1 MIAEIWQDMRYGFRV
16 FARNKGFTLTAVLSL
31 TLGIGLSTAIFSLTY
46 SIILRAIPF
55 PEPDRLVTLWLTN
68 SAAAAA
74 NVPRFNTN
82 AGNWIDWRAQS
93 ESFEDIALTK
103 AVTNFNLTGNG
114 SPQRVQGGRATWN
127 LFEVLH
133 VSPLHGRVFTEEE
146 DGRAA
151 RVAVLGFG
159 FWQKKFGGDA
169 GIIGQNILLNDESY
183 EVIGVMPQYFQYPST
198 DFDLWTPLFIPPDE
212 TRSQYSFNY
221 RAVGR
226 LKPGAT
232 VQQAQTETTAITR
245 RWAQQF
251 PSGPNAGQYGAL
263 VESLL
268 DTTVGSFR
276 TVIYVLIC
284 AVACLLLIGCVNL
297 GGLFIVRASARMR
310 EFAIRAAIGAS
321 PMRLRRQTLAEVLPL
336 SAAGGVAGVVLAW
349 LLLKMLVPWLP
360 PQLPGLDSIGLHAP
374 VLSFA
379 IAVSIAVVLVAGML
393 PVRLI
398 SRIELTGIMQQ
409 NSRSVAGGITRD
421 SLVIAQ
427 LAVTLVLLFA
437 GGLLTRS
444 LVAILRTNP
453 GFSPSGVLTM
463 HLALTRARYPT
474 DSQVADY
481 YRRLVTRVKGIPGV
495 KDAGMVNLLPFS
507 ESRTVYPVEFEGRP
521 DQGAAADGRSIVP
534 SYFSAMGIPLISGR
548 DFSELDTETTSRVG
562 IIDEQL
568 AVKIFGDKSPLGRR
582 FRFGVI
588 TSATPWLE
596 IVGVVGHI
604 RNENLETDP
613 RPQIY
618 WPESQPTSDA
628 NRIYKDRVAFV
639 IRAGDHPESFAAS
652 IVEQIQAENPDQPVY
667 DIRSMVG
674 WLDRSL
680 QSRNLLTILVILFG
694 CSSLL
699 LAFLGLY
706 GVVSYGALLRLR
718 EFAIR
723 TALGA
728 QPERI
733 RRMVV
738 GHSIRLWIIASIIGL
753 GVAWAGGRA
762 LRSLLYGVGSADA
775 LTVTAA
781 LLLLLASSVFA
792 ALGPA
797 MKAGRVDPAVALRS
811 E

>member
-1 MIAEIWQDMRYGFRV
+1 VIAEIWQDMRYGFRV